1 MSPNILCIYVMSQSG
16 NSTCLLSYQ
25 TSTKYMNN
33 IHGIKRSYVH
43 NKVCYSWINQNNGC
57 SWFIRDRDALTRWC
71 FSMGCSILYTNAV
84 ADVYGSVS
92 VNFSKTLLKEAQK
105 YSFIKLNNQ
114 TSNQLS
120 KFVKSSS
127 KIESCTQYCTLANI

>member
-1 MSPNILCIYVMSQSG
+1 MLFLNQSKQWMF
-16 NSTCLLSYQ
+16 L
-25 TSTKYMNN
+25 
-33 IHGIKRSYVH
+33 IHTRQR
-43 NKVCYSWINQNNGC
+43 CTNQMM
-57 SWFIRDRDALTRWC
+57 F
-71 FSMGCSILYTNAV
+71 FSILYTNAV

-120 KFVKSSS
+120 KFVKSST